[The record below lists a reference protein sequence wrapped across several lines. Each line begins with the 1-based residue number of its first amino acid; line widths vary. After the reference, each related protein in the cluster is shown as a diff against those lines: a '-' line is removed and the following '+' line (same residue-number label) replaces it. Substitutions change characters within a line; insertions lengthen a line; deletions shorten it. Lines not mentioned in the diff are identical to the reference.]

1 MGICAD
7 CVVLCSSAASAVKGV
22 LSAHEVFN
30 KPPAVLT
37 SCLLLCRAGTAAD
50 KEREVAEI
58 LLLMQNELSVQS
70 KGRRWG
76 M

>member
-1 MGICAD
+1 MCAD
-7 CVVLCSSAASAVKGV
+7 VSISCLDVKGA
-22 LSAHEVFN
+22 SCGCKVFN
-30 KPPAVLT
+30 RFPAVLT

-70 KGRRWG
+70 KGRRWALQLSHC
-76 M
+76 

>member
-1 MGICAD
+1 MVIS
-7 CVVLCSSAASAVKGV
+7 CSTVREPPLAGKVSTKC
-22 LSAHEVFN
+22 
-30 KPPAVLT
+30 PAVLT

-70 KGRRWG
+70 NGRRWG
-76 M
+76 L